1 MPVYP
6 FFLPHSGCP
15 HRCIFCDQHQVSG
28 RSRAPTPAEVARQL
42 TSWLPACGGGE
53 VAFYGGSFTLL
64 PAALQEAYLEAVRPF
79 LAAGRAAG
87 VRVSTR
93 PDAVDGATVDRLAE
107 AGTTTVELGCQSF
120 SDAVL
125 AASRRG
131 HDAAAA
137 ARAVPLLRS
146 HGLAVGL
153 QLLPGLPAGDAAE
166 ARASLAAALALRP
179 GFLRIYPALVLPG
192 TELAELWRRGDY
204 RPFTLEEAVECCADL
219 LAASLQAGVPV
230 IRTGLQ
236 GNERLDLGTGILAG
250 PHHPAFGQL
259 VRARLWRRALS
270 ALQREDAATSVR
282 VPRAELSDAIG
293 HGRDNLLYFQR
304 CGRPLILVP
313 DPGLPPGTL
322 LFGGR
327 KTGLL
332 GAARGRE

>member
-6 FFLPHSGCP
+6 FFLPHAGCP
-15 HRCIFCDQHQVSG
+15 HRCIFCDQRRISG

-42 TSWLPACGGGE
+42 ASWLPAAGTGE

-64 PAALQEAYLEAVRPF
+64 PAALQEAYLEAVRPY

-93 PDAVDGATVDRLAE
+93 PDAVDVTSVDRLAK

-137 ARAVPLLRS
+137 ERTVSLLRS
-146 HGLAVGL
+146 RELAVGL
-153 QLLPGLPAGDAAE
+153 QLLPGLPGGDVAE

-179 GFLRIYPALVLPG
+179 DFLRIYPALVLPE
-192 TELAELWRRGDY
+192 TALADLWRRGNY
-204 RPFTLEEAVECCADL
+204 RPFSLEEAVECCADL
-219 LAASLQAGVPV
+219 LAASLAAGVPV

-236 GNERLDLGTGILAG
+236 GSERLDRGAGILAG

-270 ALQREDAATSVR
+270 AVQREEAAASVR
-282 VPRAELSDAIG
+282 VPRAELSDAVG
-293 HGRDNLLYFQR
+293 HRRDNLLYFQR
-304 CGRPLILVP
+304 RGRPLTFVP
-313 DPGLPPGTL
+313 DPDLPHGTL
-322 LFGGR
+322 RFGGR
-327 KTGLL
+327 KIGLL
-332 GAARGRE
+332 EAARGLE